1 MMPEAGPRPPV
12 QTTGVRSIHPAIK
25 TVWRLSAGISLL
37 VTSGIFLLVGVALAG
52 AFDQPRWVGLAA
64 GGGLA
69 VLISLPSLILVDRQW
84 TNWTYQLREQ
94 DLVMTWGVFWQTRR
108 CVARDRIQHIDI
120 NEGPLDR
127 RFGLKQVVIHT
138 AGMIGSVAAIPGLT
152 HSEAEFLRQQLL
164 DTRDPDA

>member
-1 MMPEAGPRPPV
+1 MMPEAGP
-12 QTTGVRSIHPAIK
+12 TGVRSIHPAIK
-25 TVWRLSAGISLL
+25 TVWRISAAISLL
-37 VTSGIFLLVGVALAG
+37 VTAAVFLLSGYALSG
-52 AFDQPRWVGLAA
+52 SMDQPRWMGLVA
-64 GGGLA
+64 GGILTA
-69 VLISLPSLILVDRQW
+69 LVSLPSLILVDRQW